1 MKAEQDSH
9 MAAADPITSKVASL
23 FDALS
28 QSYDSVGVDFFAP
41 IAASLVR
48 AMPPIKNESWLDIG
62 CGRGAVIDQIVV
74 PIGSAGKILGTDI
87 SPGMLEQLQKHI
99 VQNQYSTVTLK
110 VDDAQNPDLETQNFD
125 TISSSLVLFFL
136 PDPQRALEQWLHL
149 LTPGGR
155 IGVTTFAKQDPRWSQ
170 VDSVLQPFKTSVL
183 KDARTS
189 GASGPFESDQG
200 MEDLLSSAGFGKVRT
215 ITDRITVRFNSPSHW
230 FDFSWSVGS
239 RQMWLLVPEADRPA
253 VRAEGERRLREIAE
267 PDGSILTFQDIRH
280 TLAERPDTI

>member
-9 MAAADPITSKVASL
+9 MVAADPITLKVASL

-28 QSYDSVGVDFFAP
+28 ETYDSVGVDFFQP

-48 AMPPIKNESWLDIG
+48 AMTPIKGESWLDIG
-62 CGRGAVIDQIVV
+62 CGRGAVIDQIVE
-74 PIGSAGKILGTDI
+74 PIGSDGKILGTDI
-87 SPGMLEQLQKHI
+87 SPGMIEQLQRHVTQKH
-99 VQNQYSTVTLK
+99 YSNVTLK
-110 VDDAQNPDLETQNFD
+110 VDDAQNPNLETQNFN

-136 PDPQRALEQWLHL
+136 PNPQRALQQWLHL

-155 IGVTTFAKQDPRWSQ
+155 IGVTTFAEQDPRWVQ
-170 VDSVLQPFKTSVL
+170 VDSVLQPFKTASM

-189 GASGPFESDQG
+189 GASGPFESDAG

-215 ITDRITVRFNSPSHW
+215 ITDRIPVRFNSPSHW
-230 FDFSWSVGS
+230 FDFSWSVGA

-253 VRAEGERRLREIAE
+253 VRAEGERRLREIVE
-267 PDGSILTFQDIRH
+267 PDGSILTFQGIRH
-280 TLAERPDTI
+280 TLGESPKTL